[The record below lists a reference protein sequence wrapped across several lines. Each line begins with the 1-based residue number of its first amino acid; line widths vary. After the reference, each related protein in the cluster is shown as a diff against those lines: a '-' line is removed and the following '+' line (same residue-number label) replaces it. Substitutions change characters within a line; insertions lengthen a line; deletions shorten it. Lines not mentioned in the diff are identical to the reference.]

1 MPTSPEWIYL
11 KHLSTFRCFNY
22 IFARREDRKLPEANT
37 KPMRNSCSRS
47 SPDTASA
54 SLLSHGSVNTLKLI
68 PLKVSLGQSETIR
81 LRVSP
86 STWCYPI
93 WKRSVLIGLKHV
105 VGVGGLLMCR
115 QRRVRRI
122 LRSEPSARDLK
133 MSAGDNLSWARLNGG
148 TRQSIPIARQ

>member
-1 MPTSPEWIYL
+1 MLTSPEWIYL
-11 KHLSTFRCFNY
+11 KQCQHFVALTIY
-22 IFARREDRKLPEANT
+22 LQVKLKLTEVNP
-37 KPMRNSCSRS
+37 KPVKNWCSPS

-54 SLLSHGSVNTLKLI
+54 SLPSHGSVNTLKLI

-86 STWCYPI
+86 STWCYPL
-93 WKRSVLIGLKHV
+93 WKWSVLIGLKHV

-122 LRSEPSARDLK
+122 LTSEPSAGDLK
-133 MSAGDNLSWARLNGG
+133 MSAGDNLNWARLNGG